1 MFVIRRDML
10 AVRRDLLVTCS
21 RPARDKIQY
30 VDSRVVGS
38 RGVSVCGV
46 DESEE
51 KVSFFE
57 TL

>member
-1 MFVIRRDML
+1 ML

-51 KVSFFE
+51 KVSFLE